1 MESPDRLHQAR
12 TFSEYSARSGSQ
24 NWPQYVP
31 SHHNNM
37 AHYSA
42 TAGVSYMTNS
52 HQPQYSPYH
61 SGYPNYSPTY
71 IPSSSSSQAAIHW
84 PTTASSSM
92 QYSVR
97 PPPRSATLPSQHQMM
112 SRNFFSPSRHTQRP
126 PPLSIRTPMPLE
138 FVLMD
143 TEEQD
148 SINRESMK
156 SESIEPPLAGYP
168 KVEDFDE
175 LMKK

>member
-12 TFSEYSARSGSQ
+12 TFTEYSTRSGS
-24 NWPQYVP
+24 NHWPQYVP
-31 SHHNNM
+31 SQHNNM

-42 TAGVSYMTNS
+42 AAGVNYMTS
-52 HQPQYSPYH
+52 PHQPQYSPYH
-61 SGYPNYSPTY
+61 SAYSSYSPTY
-71 IPSSSSSQAAIHW
+71 LPSSSSSQSAIHW
-84 PTTASSSM
+84 PTTTSSAM

-97 PPPRSATLPSQHQMM
+97 PPPRSATLPSQHQLM
-112 SRNFFSPSRHTQRP
+112 SRNYFPPARHTQRQP
-126 PPLSIRTPMPLE
+126 QLSVRAPMPIE

-148 SINRESMK
+148 SMNRESMK

-175 LMKK
+175 LMKR